1 MNIDYAKYSI
11 FYLITNS
18 YIKSI
23 EPNAIEPNGS
33 RNAIEPNGSR
43 KGNKMSR
50 RVIILG
56 AKGRFGHAAADAF
69 LAAGWQVRSFAR
81 SRSETSGA
89 IE

>member
-1 MNIDYAKYSI
+1 MNINYAKYSS
-11 FYLITNS
+11 FDLITNS

-23 EPNAIEPNGS
+23 EP
-33 RNAIEPNGSR
+33 NAIEPNGSR

-56 AKGRFGHAAADAF
+56 AKGRFGRAAADTF